1 MTLAGAISGLPGHPN
16 LANAHGIVGL
26 AKYIELA
33 AFPLSQVG
41 VRCFVTSFVAPA
53 RRALALPQP
62 RMESTKTPASKQP
75 ILVLLA
81 CVAEPPKKE
90 APAFTLELRA
100 RVLTGIVDATETD
113 RSLPFR

>member
-41 VRCFVTSFVAPA
+41 VRCFVTSFLAPA

-62 RMESTKTPASKQP
+62 GMESTKTPD
-75 ILVLLA
+75 
-81 CVAEPPKKE
+81 KKK
-90 APAFTLELRA
+90 LR
-100 RVLTGIVDATETD
+100 RLRWSFEEKVLTGIVDATETD

>member
-16 LANAHGIVGL
+16 VANAHGIVGL

-53 RRALALPQP
+53 RRARALPQP
-62 RMESTKTPASKQP
+62 GMESTKTPD
-75 ILVLLA
+75 
-81 CVAEPPKKE
+81 KKE

-100 RVLTGIVDATETD
+100 RE
-113 RSLPFR
+113 S